1 MVRRKSRSQ
10 LRKVSYFGW
19 KGVFVVEV
27 EVRNGR
33 RLSGDIGVINRLY
46 DGVILGGPSP
56 NRRSDQCVSISPGE
70 CDLKIQSGLE

>member
-1 MVRRKSRSQ
+1 M
-10 LRKVSYFGW
+10 
-19 KGVFVVEV
+19 
-27 EVRNGR
+27 RNGR